1 MIQFT
6 CCKACGEKKT
16 SFDSF
21 SKLASAGE
29 FVVVESLKPGEPPVP
44 SVCQE
49 QHISVYL
56 KP

>member
-6 CCKACGEKKT
+6 CCKACGEKA

-29 FVVVESLKPGEPPVP
+29 FVVVESLKPGDPPVP
-44 SVCQE
+44 PVCQE